1 MPETGWLPSGNQRV
15 KGKPLFRFGIS
26 NAFRRKGIAF
36 FAILG
41 TALGIALMTVLLS
54 ISAGMNTMIDDMK
67 EDMST
72 SIAVYPADDPLGFMI
87 PSSIG
92 MPISYA
98 DEIRN
103 IEVENERAVSRVI
116 PEVNYFVRTAEYDF
130 GDPMGVIL
138 FGVDLEG
145 DMEPDDPWNPDHI
158 LPGGQPLTPLSRNEV
173 IIGKNAHNAA
183 TGDYAQVGGTMNLT
197 VRGTYNEGISVIVV
211 GIIETGTNFYDF
223 SVFTDINT
231 ARSLMPKVVEFY
243 PDGVNFMA
251 VDTADVFYVDN
262 VANTIVELFKNEPV
276 KVSTTGVVDL
286 LESFE
291 EMMGTM
297 ESFLWIISLVAAIA
311 GGVSIFIVMLISVI
325 ERIKEFGILKASGW
339 SNRNII
345 TSVVVQSITIGLL
358 GALVGLAIGYGGG
371 KGIDSYAGVDIAIIT
386 WELAVGICAFGILVG
401 VVGGLYPALRAAR
414 VSPIESLRAL

>member
-1 MPETGWLPSGNQRV
+1 VPETGWLPSGNRQA

-26 NAFRRKGIAF
+26 NAFRRKGIAI

-67 EDMST
+67 EDMAT
-72 SIAVYPADDPLGFMI
+72 GIAVYPAVDPLGFML

-103 IEVENERAVSRVI
+103 IEVENEQAVSRVI
-116 PEVNYFVRTAEYDF
+116 PRVNYFVATTDYDF
-130 GDPMGVIL
+130 GDPMGTIL
-138 FGVDLEG
+138 YGVDLEEY
-145 DMEPDDPWNPDHI
+145 MEPDDPYNPDNI

-173 IIGKNAHNAA
+173 IIGKDAQNAA
-183 TGDYAQVGGTMNLT
+183 TGDYAQVGGTMELA
-197 VRGTYNEGISVIVV
+197 VRGRDESISVIVV
-211 GIIETGTNFYDF
+211 GIFETGNNFYDF
-223 SVFTDINT
+223 SLFTDINT
-231 ARSLMPKVVEFY
+231 ARSLMPEVVKFY
-243 PDGVNFMA
+243 QDGVNFIA
-251 VDTADVFYVDN
+251 VDAVDVFYVND
-262 VANTIVELFKNEPV
+262 VAGIIVELFKNEPV
-276 KVSTTGVVDL
+276 QVSTTGALDIL
-286 LESFE
+286 DNFA

-311 GGVSIFIVMLISVI
+311 GGISIFIVMLISVI
-325 ERIKEFGILKASGW
+325 ERTKEFGILKASGW

-345 TSVVVQSITIGLL
+345 TSVVVQSVTIGLL
-358 GALVGLAIGYGGG
+358 GALVGLAIGYGSGQ
-371 KGIDSYAGVDIAIIT
+371 GIDSYVGMDIAVIT
-386 WELAVGICAFGILVG
+386 WELVVEICAFGILVG
-401 VVGGLYPALRAAR
+401 VVGGLYPAVRAAR